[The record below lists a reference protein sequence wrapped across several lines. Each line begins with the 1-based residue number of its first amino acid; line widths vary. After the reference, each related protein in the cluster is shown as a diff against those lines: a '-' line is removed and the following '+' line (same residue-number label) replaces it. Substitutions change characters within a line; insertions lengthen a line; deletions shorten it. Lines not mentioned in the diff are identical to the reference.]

1 MTPAARPPSPVSRPI
16 FRLCLGGLVLA
27 SLAGCVYL
35 RLLDVKKQ
43 LKDFDANFALFGRPE
58 LVIRFKNPAL
68 YAKDARYLIG
78 ADPLTREPEASGEV
92 WDYEFEM
99 ARKEPVPPTLMEK
112 LSLRL
117 RINGKRLE
125 EIRVPETFMLLFSRN
140 VLMETLRQAADAE
153 VLEMAKTARAKIRLS
168 PHTDAELPSL
178 DKTHWLLG
186 DPLEV
191 RQEGEGLLTLGYRYR
206 IIGAHRDVPILAW
219 LTFSPDNMLRRVVVT
234 WDTATVDAEFLR
246 D

>member
-1 MTPAARPPSPVSRPI
+1 MSRTSRSRRAI
-16 FRLCLGGLVLA
+16 SLWIGVLALA
-27 SLAGCVYL
+27 SLTGCVYL
-35 RLLDVKKQ
+35 RLLEVKKQ
-43 LKDFDANFALFGRPE
+43 LKEFDENFVLFGRPD
-58 LVIRFKNPAL
+58 LVIRFKNPVL

-78 ADPLTREPEASGEV
+78 ADPLTREPGPGGEV
-92 WDYEFEM
+92 WGYEFEM
-99 ARKEPVPPTLMEK
+99 ARKEPAPPTLMEK

-117 RINGKRLE
+117 LINGKKLE

-153 VLEMAKTARAKIRLS
+153 VLETAKTARAKIRLS

-191 RQEGEGLLTLGYRYR
+191 KQEGEGLLTLGYRYR
-206 IIGAHRDVPILAW
+206 IIGARRDAPILAR

-234 WDTATVDAEFLR
+234 WDTSTVDAEFLR